1 MRTMVDLVATY
12 AALGLSII
20 IAIERVYSRSQA
32 DTKHDIKALS
42 KDISGVQSFRDRVE
56 GANVLDRLSILEDRQ
71 RADETSLV
79 RVDERLQSVD
89 GILSTLAEELRE
101 IGRQDEG

>member
-1 MRTMVDLVATY
+1 MAEMVATY
-12 AALGLSII
+12 AALILSVI
-20 IAIERVYSRSQA
+20 IAIERVYSRSQS

-42 KDISGVQSFRDRVE
+42 KDLSGVQSFRDRVE
-56 GANVLDRLSILEDRQ
+56 GANVLDRLTKLEDRQ

-89 GILSTLAEELRE
+89 ALLSTLTQELRE
-101 IGRQDEG
+101 IGE

>member
-1 MRTMVDLVATY
+1 MTEMVATY
-12 AALGLSII
+12 AALLLSVI
-20 IAIERVYSRSQA
+20 IAIERIYSRSQA

-42 KDISGVQSFRDRVE
+42 KDVAGIQSFRDRVE
-56 GANVLDRLSILEDRQ
+56 GANVLDRLTKLEDRQ

-89 GILSTLAEELRE
+89 SILSTLSEELRE